1 MNKKRVW
8 FLHSYNPSLSV
19 SNEIFSSQFEW
30 TSQRT
35 DRLRRIEWRRRKGGK
50 EKEET
55 LQDEGAAEEKGQL
68 LFLSYG
74 NGNEV
79 GHGARDNRGPQAG

>member
-1 MNKKRVW
+1 MYE
-8 FLHSYNPSLSV
+8 L
-19 SNEIFSSQFEW
+19 
-30 TSQRT
+30 
-35 DRLRRIEWRRRKGGK
+35 LREGHIGRIGFRRRRRKGGK
-50 EKEET
+50 KEKKKKKKTEKEET

-79 GHGARDNRGPQAG
+79 GHGAQDNRGPQAG

>member
-1 MNKKRVW
+1 MEGW
-8 FLHSYNPSLSV
+8 
-19 SNEIFSSQFEW
+19 W
-30 TSQRT
+30 C
-35 DRLRRIEWRRRKGGK
+35 GG
-50 EKEET
+50 EETVET

-79 GHGARDNRGPQAG
+79 GHGAGDNGELRAG

>member
-1 MNKKRVW
+1 MHRI
-8 FLHSYNPSLSV
+8 HSGILASESTC
-19 SNEIFSSQFEW
+19 QR
-30 TSQRT
+30 QRT
-35 DRLRRIEWRRRKGGK
+35 VLVVGEGASKRNRKGVK
-50 EKEET
+50 EEET
-55 LQDEGAAEEKGQL
+55 LQDEGRAEERGQL

>member
-1 MNKKRVW
+1 MLAN
-8 FLHSYNPSLSV
+8 
-19 SNEIFSSQFEW
+19 I
-30 TSQRT
+30 QRT
-35 DRLRRIEWRRRKGGK
+35 LSQSYAAGQRDRGRWSRSRRQGEGMEVERGAEGERGG
-50 EKEET
+50 EETEET

-79 GHGARDNRGPQAG
+79 GHGAGDNGELRAG